1 MAASEKSLAALLFA
15 LIDNNGAVVVEYKY
29 DAWGNHEAE
38 VASEE
43 YVTLANLNPFRYRGY
58 YFDEE
63 TGLYFLQTRYYD
75 PVVGRFISRD
85 SIEYA
90 DPETICGLN
99 LYAYCGNNPV
109 MATDPTGR
117 AEWWEWLLGIVIIV
131 AAVALSVVTAGIAT
145 PISAA
150 LGGGMLGTIVGGAV
164 AGAVGGAITGFG
176 ISVATQG
183 ISNGFSNINWGQVG
197 IATLSGAII
206 GAVLGGI
213 GGAVSYFKNTTAL
226 YRAVNADELTS
237 IKSSGTFSLKA
248 GAMESKQFGLV
259 LQEVKNYANL
269 PLNKGA
275 YVAIVKIRVPNS
287 VLSQFTKTAT
297 DTFVFKSGVITVAGN
312 QLDLLNRV
320 FSFIKYYKL

>member
-1 MAASEKSLAALLFA
+1 MHTRRSTA
-15 LIDNNGAVVVEYKY
+15 
-29 DAWGNHEAE
+29 
-38 VASEE
+38 
-43 YVTLANLNPFRYRGY
+43 
-58 YFDEE
+58 E
-63 TGLYFLQTRYYD
+63 TGLYYLQTRYYD
-75 PVVGRFISRD
+75 PEVGRFISRD
-85 SIEYA
+85 SIDYA
-90 DPETICGLN
+90 TPETINGLN
-99 LYAYCGNNPV
+99 LYAYCGDNPV
-109 MATDPTGR
+109 MGYDPNGAWDWGNFWKTV
-117 AEWWEWLLGIVIIV
+117 AVV

-150 LGGGMLGTIVGGAV
+150 LGGGMLGAIVGGAV

-183 ISNGFSNINWGQVG
+183 IFNGFSKINWGQVG
-197 IATLSGAII
+197 IATLSGAIA

-213 GGAVSYFKNTTAL
+213 GGAVSYLKNTTAL
-226 YRAVNADELTS
+226 YRAVNADELAS
-237 IKSSGTFSLKA
+237 IKSSGAFSLKA

-269 PLNKGA
+269 PLNNGV
-275 YVAIVKIRVPNS
+275 YTAIVKIRVPNT
-287 VLSQFTKTAT
+287 VLNQFTKTAT